1 MSGSSTAELQI
12 RRAGP
17 EDAEGIAALANAE
30 ARALHGGD
38 DVTPRE
44 VLAWLAMPDIYAAV
58 VELRGAAVGY
68 LDVRRTPRGRVPLDV
83 RVHPDAWGIGIAD
96 ALLEEA
102 ERWTAEHG
110 RDGDLLRY
118 FGVAEQDREVL
129 QALRRAGYTDVRAS
143 WEMRIDLDGEP
154 PEPPEWPDGIE
165 VRRARS
171 PEDDAVVYETDME
184 AFEDGWDFGRME
196 FDAWRR
202 WTVESPRFDPSLWFL
217 ASDDGEV
224 AGICLCGPHRSGD
237 PAWGWVDT
245 LGVRKPWRGRGL
257 GTALLRHAFGEL
269 HARGMRRVDLD
280 VDTANES
287 GAVRLYE
294 RVGMRAERRAETW
307 EKPWPGP

>member
-1 MSGSSTAELQI
+1 MAEPGL
-12 RRAGP
+12 RRATVP
-17 EDAEGIAALANAE
+17 DAEGIAELANAE
-30 ARALHGGD
+30 GRALHGGD
-38 DVTPRE
+38 DVTAE
-44 VLAWLAMPDIYAAV
+44 VVRSWLNMPDIHAV
-58 VELRGAAVGY
+58 VAESGGLVVGY
-68 LDVRRTPRGRVPLDV
+68 MDARRTPRGRVPLDV
-83 RVHPDAWGIGIAD
+83 RVHPDAWGTGVAG

-110 RDGDLLRY
+110 RAGDLLRH
-118 FGVAEQDREVL
+118 FGVAEQDREVVD
-129 QALRRAGYTDVRAS
+129 ALRRAGYTPVRSS
-143 WEMRIDLDGEP
+143 WEMRIDLDGRP
-154 PEPPEWPDGIE
+154 PEPPTWPDGIA

-196 FDAWRR
+196 YDAWRR

-217 ASDDGEV
+217 ASDAGEV
-224 AGICLCGPHRSGD
+224 AGICLSGPHRSGD

-257 GTALLRHAFGEL
+257 GTALLRHAFVEL

-294 RVGMRAERRAETW
+294 RAGMRAERRTETW